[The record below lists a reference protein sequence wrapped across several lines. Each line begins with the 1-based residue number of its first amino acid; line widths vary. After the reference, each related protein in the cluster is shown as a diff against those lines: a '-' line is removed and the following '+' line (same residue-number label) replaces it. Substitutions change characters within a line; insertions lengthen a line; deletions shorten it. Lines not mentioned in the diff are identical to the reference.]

1 MGQLWGDFDP
11 TMLLAVFDLTPQMLS
26 FAVCLEFV
34 VKRWQVKPSHFSQC
48 VETCARLSN
57 EFTGYT
63 LKCAIWTELQENRWL
78 RFRKPGRKLKSCRAG
93 CGHDE
98 WATATCLQSA
108 QVGRPPTPH
117 HPHLPPSNHKKMF
130 PQVPLVMSSN
140 AGNEFPPQQHNLFGS
155 RLLPA
160 LN

>member
-1 MGQLWGDFDP
+1 
-11 TMLLAVFDLTPQMLS
+11 MLLAVFDLTPQMLS

-63 LKCAIWTELQENRWL
+63 RKCAIWTELQENRWQ

-108 QVGRPPTPH
+108 QVGRPPTTNP
-117 HPHLPPSNHKKMF
+117 PPPPPPSFKPHKHVSSST
-130 PQVPLVMSSN
+130 PGDVEQCREWVSPSTTQLVWITF
-140 AGNEFPPQQHNLFGS
+140 AS
-155 RLLPA
+155 RS
-160 LN
+160 